1 MNQFLWCIALGVAG
15 VSANVVA
22 ADRQEYNRRSAER
35 YISMFRMNDVDADNV
50 VSRHEARTTIEL
62 TARFDDIDISRDG
75 YITWAELTRYI
86 DANFR

>member
-1 MNQFLWCIALGVAG
+1 MYRYLWCIALGLAG
-15 VSANVVA
+15 VSADVVA

-35 YISMFRMNDVDADNV
+35 YVSMFRMNDVDADNV

-62 TARFDDIDISRDG
+62 AARFDDIDINRDG
-75 YITWAELTRYI
+75 TITWAELTRYI

>member
-1 MNQFLWCIALGVAG
+1 MNQFLWCTARGVAG
-15 VSANVVA
+15 VRANVVA

-35 YISMFRMNDVDADNV
+35 YISMFRMNVDADNV
-50 VSRHEARTTIEL
+50 VSRHEARKTIEL
-62 TARFDDIDISRDG
+62 TARVEDIDIHRDG